1 MQNEKTAKTDTT
13 ATTSVVIE
21 MFEVD
26 AEFKVP
32 WGFGVGIVPGCS
44 GSRNGGK
51 DEDDSVTV
59 VVVHQWTIL
68 ISYLTLNTIR
78 YVYDMWLGYTKHNPI
93 KKLQIQDIY
102 IYNLVCYKLD
112 TQIYLKLPTKYQR

>member
-59 VVVHQWTIL
+59 VVVHQLTIL
-68 ISYLTLNTIR
+68 IWHSTYKHYTVCIR
-78 YVYDMWLGYTKHNPI
+78 YVT
-93 KKLQIQDIY
+93 
-102 IYNLVCYKLD
+102 
-112 TQIYLKLPTKYQR
+112 